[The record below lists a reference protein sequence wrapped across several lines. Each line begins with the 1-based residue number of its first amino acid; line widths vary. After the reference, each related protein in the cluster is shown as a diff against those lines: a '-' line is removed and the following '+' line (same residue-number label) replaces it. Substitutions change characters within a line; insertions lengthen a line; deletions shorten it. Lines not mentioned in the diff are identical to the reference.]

1 GCVGGGA
8 GEVFER
14 LAAGRPLAEPVDE
27 RPPMGLDQ
35 AVGALGRRGGHAV
48 TCAGTSP
55 SSSSFAIKNSA
66 GSSGVFPSVSTTT
79 SGFSGGSY
87 GSSTPVKPL
96 ISPANAFL

>member
-1 GCVGGGA
+1 FARGEGQRLECVDALG
-8 GEVFER
+8 
-14 LAAGRPLAEPVDE
+14 PLAESVDKH
-27 RPPMGLDQ
+27 PPMGLDQ

-55 SSSSFAIKNSA
+55 SSSSFAITTSA
-66 GSSGVFPSVSTTT
+66 DSSGVLPSVSTTT

-96 ISPANAFL
+96 ISPAKAFL